1 MHCTQK
7 TLPGFLGLK
16 DVKWNFTKFLINKQV
31 WYLAKGGPHRS
42 RPCPNNLTPSMASM
56 PQGVPVKR
64 FGPQEEPNSMVKD
77 IEKLL

>member
-1 MHCTQK
+1 
-7 TLPGFLGLK
+7 
-16 DVKWNFTKFLINKQV
+16 
-31 WYLAKGGPHRS
+31 
-42 RPCPNNLTPSMASM
+42 MASM